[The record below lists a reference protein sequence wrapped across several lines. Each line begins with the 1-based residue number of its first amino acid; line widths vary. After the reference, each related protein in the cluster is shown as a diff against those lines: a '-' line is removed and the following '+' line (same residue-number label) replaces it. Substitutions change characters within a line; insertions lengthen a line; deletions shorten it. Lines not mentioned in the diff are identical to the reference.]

1 MNYANSEKFY
11 TCMATPDLSVIQR
24 FIVPDIVQK
33 FQRPF
38 ANPELGYGK
47 ITRILIRTQLC
58 VPIQIKVLVREK
70 KKLTPSPP
78 PPPDVLY
85 LMFKGKKRQ
94 KKKDKKKSKKEKKAE
109 TNKQTNK
116 KNASDFST
124 RQRSTLASHAMSRFP
139 ILYIYMCSGR
149 QSLPTRG
156 SLSAC
161 SSVSN

>member
-24 FIVPDIVQK
+24 LIVPDIVQK

-70 KKLTPSPP
+70 KKFTPSFPQMSCI
-78 PPPDVLY
+78 LC
-85 LMFKGKKRQ
+85 LR
-94 KKKDKKKSKKEKKAE
+94 KKKDKKKKKRQKKSKKEKKSR
-109 TNKQTNK
+109 NK
-116 KNASDFST
+116 
-124 RQRSTLASHAMSRFP
+124 
-139 ILYIYMCSGR
+139 
-149 QSLPTRG
+149 
-156 SLSAC
+156 
-161 SSVSN
+161 

>member
-1 MNYANSEKFY
+1 
-11 TCMATPDLSVIQR
+11 MATPDLSVIQR
-24 FIVPDIVQK
+24 LIVPDIVQK

-70 KKLTPSPP
+70 KKFTPSFPQMSCI
-78 PPPDVLY
+78 LC
-85 LMFKGKKRQ
+85 LRKKKRQ
-94 KKKDKKKSKKEKKAE
+94 KKDKKKSKKEKKAE

-149 QSLPTRG
+149 QGLPTRG

>member
-70 KKLTPSPP
+70 KKVHTLPA

-94 KKKDKKKSKKEKKAE
+94 KKKKTKKIKKGKKSR
-109 TNKQTNK
+109 NK
-116 KNASDFST
+116 
-124 RQRSTLASHAMSRFP
+124 
-139 ILYIYMCSGR
+139 
-149 QSLPTRG
+149 
-156 SLSAC
+156 
-161 SSVSN
+161 